1 MRSVNHGLKRFFK
14 KVVSYIV
21 ASVSYERSLEG
32 LIVSVASVGE
42 SYHQEWF
49 VPRERNFRYIG
60 RNRLVPSDW

>member
-42 SYHQEWF
+42 SYHQE
-49 VPRERNFRYIG
+49 
-60 RNRLVPSDW
+60 